1 MQITVEL
8 KTYTDETSV
17 WDIVQ
22 QIVSGW
28 DLPGVTVVR
37 SSHSI
42 DILAPGVSKNT
53 LVKQVRELAGEAG
66 TTAVLCI
73 GDRGRWPGNDFAL
86 LQEPY
91 SLSVDEVSIDP
102 NTCWNLAPAGH
113 RSVQATLDYLGAM
126 RMLDGSCQ
134 LMLDQIGRA

>member
-1 MQITVEL
+1 MQITVEP
-8 KTYTDETSV
+8 KTGTSESV
-17 WDIVQ
+17 TWDVVQ
-22 QIVSGW
+22 QIVHAW

-42 DILAPGVSKNT
+42 DVLAPGVSKRT
-53 LVKQVRELAGEAG
+53 LVGQVRELVGEAE

-86 LQEPY
+86 LQEPC
-91 SLSVDEVSIDP
+91 SLSVDEVSPDP

-113 RSVQATLDYLGAM
+113 RGVQATRDYLAAIQ
-126 RMLDGSCQ
+126 MLHGSCQ
-134 LMLDQIGRA
+134 LILDQIGRA